1 MSNDTLRILL
11 IGSLFL
17 TGYLLVLAWDAD
29 HSKNQNLTSADSAFS
44 SSPPNKSSHP
54 SNQDVPLAVL
64 SPEHAGLAEDP
75 NKTKQNTRLNVE
87 IQTDT
92 YKVWIDL
99 HGGDLVRLELKQF
112 PLTLK
117 QPDNYVTLMESTDQ
131 HIYIAQ
137 SGLRSEQ
144 GPDRPSGRPFYKAL
158 SHKWFLTEQHL
169 EVPLFWQSDDG
180 VRVQKIYRF
189 MRNNHKITLTFRVE
203 NNSSKVWTGAL
214 FTQIK
219 RDRHIP
225 ESGAGASFG
234 PRAYTG
240 AAFTTDQER
249 YLKVDFDD
257 LDEQDFQAKVQG
269 GWVAMLQHYFLV
281 AWVPDAKTTNLYYG
295 KSQKDN
301 TYQVGFVGQTQQ
313 VEVGQTAVFEVQ
325 LYAGPK
331 QQKALSELA
340 ENIDLTVDYGFLWW
354 LSQPLFSLLQFFDQW
369 VDNWGLAIIILTV
382 LIKIVLYP
390 LSAAAY
396 RSMASMRRLAPELK
410 RLQER
415 YSEDRQQLSQ
425 EMMGLY
431 RKNKVNPLG
440 GCLPMLL
447 QMPVFLA
454 LYWVL
459 YESVE
464 LRQAPFI
471 LWITDLSVKDPWFVL
486 PILMGGTMYLQQ
498 LLNPPVP
505 DPIQARILKMMPLV
519 FTVFFLFFPSGLV
532 LYWLVN
538 NVLSILQH
546 YMVNRQYGV
555 R

>member
-1 MSNDTLRILL
+1 MNSDTLRILL
-11 IGSLFL
+11 IVSLFL

-29 HSKNQNLTSADSAFS
+29 YNKKPHSDANNTPTN
-44 SSPPNKSSHP
+44 SPKT
-54 SNQDVPLAVL
+54 QDVPFVTL
-64 SPEHAGLAEDP
+64 PEESLVLAERP
-75 NKTKQNTRLNVE
+75 ASGTTQNTRPNIAV
-87 IQTDT
+87 QTDT
-92 YKVWIDL
+92 HKVWINL
-99 HGGDLVRLELKQF
+99 RGGDLVRLELEQF
-112 PLTLK
+112 PLTLE
-117 QPDNYVTLMESTDQ
+117 QPEDHVVLMESAAQ
-131 HIYIAQ
+131 HTYVAQ

-144 GPDRPSGRPFYKAL
+144 GPDEHSGRPLYRTLKNNWAL
-158 SHKWFLTEQHL
+158 TDQHL
-169 EVPLFWQSDDG
+169 EVPLFWESDDG
-180 VRVQKIYRF
+180 VKVQKIYRF
-189 MRNNHKITLTFRVE
+189 MRNSHQITLTFQVD
-203 NNSSKVWTGAL
+203 NHSPTTWTGAL
-214 FTQIK
+214 FAQIK

-225 ESGAGASFG
+225 QSSSGTSFG

-240 AAFTTDQER
+240 AAFTTDNDR

-257 LDEQDFQAKVQG
+257 LDEGDFQAKVQG

-281 AWVPDAKTTNLYYG
+281 AWVPDAKTTHLYYG
-295 KSQKDN
+295 KSQQDGI
-301 TYQVGFVGQTQQ
+301 YQVGFVGQTQR
-313 VEVGQTAVFEVQ
+313 VESGQTAILEAQ

-331 QQKALSELA
+331 QQKALSKLA
-340 ENIDLTVDYGFLWW
+340 DNIDLTVDYGFLWW
-354 LSQPLFSLLQFFDQW
+354 LSQPLFALLQFFNQW
-369 VDNWGLAIIILTV
+369 VNNWGVAIIILTL

-396 RSMASMRRLAPELK
+396 RSMANMRRLAPELK

-464 LRQAPFI
+464 LRQAPFV
-471 LWITDLSVKDPWFVL
+471 LWIADLSSKDPWFVL

-538 NVLSILQH
+538 NLLSILQQ
-546 YMVNRQYGV
+546 YLVNRQYEA